1 MKVIAFYLPQ
11 FHPIPENDA
20 WWKKG
25 FTEWHNVAQACPKFK
40 GHHQPQIP
48 ADLGFYD
55 LRLSESRQAQASL
68 AAEYGLG
75 GFCYYHYWFNG
86 KMLLER
92 PFNEVLASG
101 EPKLPFCL
109 CWANEPWSRRWDGT
123 DRDVLM
129 PQDYTNYESD
139 KHIAWLAEA
148 FRDPRYIRIHG
159 KPFFLIYNS
168 LHIPELPKIIKA
180 WRAAA
185 VREGL
190 EGLYLGAVLSQ
201 NNSFADLQGYDFD
214 AFIEFHPNPRSQ
226 GPINFGNFIRFFV
239 PRLIN
244 LYRQWRGALAAH
256 LLTVWKV
263 YSYKKMVANA
273 IAQASPDQR
282 VIPCVSPSWDNSAR
296 KRVNC
301 TIMQNNDPALYGKWL
316 SHSLDRVKDRP
327 EDEQIVFINAWNEW
341 AEGCHLEPDLRLGRS
356 FLEETAK
363 TLSVL
368 EEREAHQ

>member
-1 MKVIAFYLPQ
+1 MKAIAFYLPQ
-11 FHPIPENDA
+11 FHPIPENDD
-20 WWKKG
+20 WWGKG
-25 FTEWHNVAQACPKFK
+25 FTEWRNVASARPKFN

-55 LRLSESRQAQASL
+55 LRLPEARQAQAEL

-92 PFNEVLASG
+92 PFNEALQSG
-101 EPKLPFCL
+101 KPDFPFCL

-123 DRDVLM
+123 ERDVLM
-129 PQDYTNYESD
+129 PQDYNKYNPAE
-139 KHIAWLAEA
+139 HIAWLAKA

-159 KPFFLIYNS
+159 KPFLLIYNS
-168 LHIPELPKIIKA
+168 LHIPELPSIIKA
-180 WRAAA
+180 WRASAH
-185 VREGL
+185 REGIG
-190 EGLYLGAVLSQ
+190 ELYIGAVLSQ
-201 NNSFADLQGYDFD
+201 KNNFTDLQRYDFD

-226 GPINFGNFIRFFV
+226 GNVTLANAIRFFI
-239 PRLIN
+239 PRFIN
-244 LYRQWRGALAAH
+244 QYLQWRRALPSR
-256 LLTVWKV
+256 LLTVWKI

-273 IAQASPDQR
+273 LAQINPDPR
-282 VIPCVSPSWDNSAR
+282 IMPCVTPSWDNSAR

-301 TIMQNNDPALYGKWL
+301 MIMQNDDSAMYGKWL
-316 SHSLDRVKDRP
+316 EHAMSRVKDRP

-341 AEGCHLEPDLRLGRS
+341 AEGCHLEPDLRFGRR

-363 TLSVL
+363 VLSS
-368 EEREAHQ
+368 ADKG